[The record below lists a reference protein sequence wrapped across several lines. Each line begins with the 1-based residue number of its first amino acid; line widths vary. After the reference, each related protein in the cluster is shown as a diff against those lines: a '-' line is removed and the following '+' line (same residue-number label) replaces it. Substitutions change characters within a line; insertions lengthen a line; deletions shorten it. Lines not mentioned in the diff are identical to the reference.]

1 MLIDLDLLFYAG
13 HHTSNQKLID
23 IATSHAHFVLRL
35 IVREDNSTFHLV
47 NIDPRTGAVKAQRT
61 HQGYSDSSAWTRGQ
75 AWAIL
80 GFTQTY
86 IWTKDR
92 TFLEAASNLSR
103 YFLDRMSK
111 STHSHPF
118 VPVWD
123 FDAPVESPPL
133 RDTSAGMIAANGLV
147 LLHQILN
154 NNSPYLDAALQ
165 IAKETIDLS
174 LSSHSATFLVG
185 DDGEVGVAPG
195 TWDGILMNATANNN
209 ENAVVRYSDHGLIY
223 ADYYFLEFGNKLMR
237 MGLV

>member
-1 MLIDLDLLFYAG
+1 M
-13 HHTSNQKLID
+13 ID
-23 IATSHAHFVLRL
+23 IAISHANFVLRL
-35 IVREDNSTFHLV
+35 LVRPDHSTFHLV
-47 NIDPRTGAVKAQRT
+47 NVDPRIGATKIQRT
-61 HQGYSDSSAWTRGQ
+61 HQGYSDSSCWTRGQ

-86 IWTKDR
+86 VWTRDP
-92 TFLEAASNLSR
+92 TFLQAAIHLSD
-103 YFLDRMSK
+103 YFLQRMS
-111 STHSHPF
+111 SATHDHPF

-123 FDAPVESPPL
+123 FDAPPQTPPL

-154 NNSPYLDAALQ
+154 NNSPYLASALR

-174 LSSHSATFLVG
+174 LSSDRASFSIAG
-185 DDGEVGVAPG
+185 DGAVTVEKGS
-195 TWDGILMNATANNN
+195 WDGILMNATANNN
-209 ENAVVRYSDHGLIY
+209 ENAVVRYSDHGLVY